1 LPSALNNSVATAM
14 LTDVGR
20 VRNNNEDAITI
31 DPELGLLL
39 LSDGMGGYQAGE
51 VASAIANETVLN
63 VVRGESRGIRTA
75 EEDRNQANWPQ
86 TVLLEKAVTQAHK
99 AIHEAAA
106 SRPEC
111 AGMGTTI
118 VAVWLHQ
125 NRMSIAHV
133 GDSRLYRFRI
143 GELTQIT
150 RDHSLVEE
158 MIARGEYSRQ
168 DAQHMVRKNIVT
180 RALGAEG
187 EVRVELNDRSL
198 EIGDLLLMCSD
209 GLSDLVTDE
218 NIRVTLRQYHDD
230 LEAGAQQLIQQA
242 LRAGGKDNVSVIL
255 ARIDQSFSA
264 PKSLPARLLS
274 WLKG

>member
-1 LPSALNNSVATAM
+1 M
-14 LTDVGR
+14 
-20 VRNNNEDAITI
+20 
-31 DPELGLLL
+31 
-39 LSDGMGGYQAGE
+39 
-51 VASAIANETVLN
+51 
-63 VVRGESRGIRTA
+63 
-75 EEDRNQANWPQ
+75 
-86 TVLLEKAVTQAHK
+86 
-99 AIHEAAA
+99 
-106 SRPEC
+106 
-111 AGMGTTI
+111 
-118 VAVWLHQ
+118 
-125 NRMSIAHV
+125 
-133 GDSRLYRFRI
+133 
-143 GELTQIT
+143 
-150 RDHSLVEE
+150 
-158 MIARGEYSRQ
+158 
-168 DAQHMVRKNIVT
+168 T